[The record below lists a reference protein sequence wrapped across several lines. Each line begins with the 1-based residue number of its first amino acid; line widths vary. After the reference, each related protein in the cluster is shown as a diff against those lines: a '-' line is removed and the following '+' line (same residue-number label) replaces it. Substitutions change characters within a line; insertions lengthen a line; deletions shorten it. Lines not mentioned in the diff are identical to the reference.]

1 MGRSGA
7 GGTGKGRPTAQER
20 LILDAGAVLAL
31 SRLDPRALAFV
42 VETRRLGGVVHVP
55 VVVVAETSRG
65 GGPRDARVNRVL
77 KSMVVPPTTEAV
89 GRTAG
94 RLLARADSSATADAL
109 VVAEAVVGGGGR
121 ILTGDP
127 DDLGVLAA
135 EHPEVLI
142 QPL

>member
-1 MGRSGA
+1 MARSG
-7 GGTGKGRPTAQER
+7 PQER
-20 LILDAGAVLAL
+20 LILDSGAVFAL
-31 SRLDPRALAFV
+31 SRLDPRALSFV
-42 VETRRLGGVVHVP
+42 VEARRRGGEVQVP

-77 KSMVVPPTTEAV
+77 KSVAVPPTTEVV

-94 RLLARADSSATADAL
+94 RLLARAESSATAYAL

-121 ILTGDP
+121 ILTADP
-127 DDLGVLAA
+127 DDLGALVT